1 LIRKLGRI
9 AEDRA
14 GLRKGR
20 RVDRGEALKERLV
33 RSSRV
38 RLSHGD
44 GGLAPGVE
52 RREVKPFGLERR
64 RGARTA
70 RDRTAAAAVLSVLG
84 PSCLLRKDRRVEIW
98 LHDPREQAM
107 NGTRPVGLRPELL
120 DRFGGGFHEGRSIRL
135 PERLGERENSRF
147 GVWMHWRAVPPRAN
161 IGRLVEYLLR
171 RLRHDRRGPFRSHS
185 APAMIR
191 RWQGPAKRVE
201 NFPGLASKL

>member
-1 LIRKLGRI
+1 
-9 AEDRA
+9 
-14 GLRKGR
+14 LRKGR

-161 IGRLVEYLLR
+161 IGRLLWSISFAGCVMIGAGLFALIAPLR
-171 RLRHDRRGPFRSHS
+171 
-185 APAMIR
+185 
-191 RWQGPAKRVE
+191 
-201 NFPGLASKL
+201 